1 MLSLKKIDWLM
12 FNTNVSSK
20 KNHQPSNHFEWKHLK
35 KSSHYHKMNDII
47 NMATDTS
54 NKFNIN

>member
-1 MLSLKKIDWLM
+1 M

-20 KNHQPSNHFEWKHLK
+20 KKHQPSNHFEWKHLK